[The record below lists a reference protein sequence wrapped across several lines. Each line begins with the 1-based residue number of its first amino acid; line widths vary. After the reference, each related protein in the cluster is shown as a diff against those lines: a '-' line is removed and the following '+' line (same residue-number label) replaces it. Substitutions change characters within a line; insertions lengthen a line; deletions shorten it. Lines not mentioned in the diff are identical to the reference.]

1 LTRGERIGLVAVLA
15 LALAFRLAAH
25 GGMADHPRTF
35 APLVDSE
42 AYLLQSLRVAAGEPL
57 VEGITFQAPLYPWLL
72 GWTLAAAG
80 SPGAAGVD
88 RLTEVPREVVDEA
101 LAVGRALNLAFGLA
115 LVVLLWLV
123 GRALFSPAAGL
134 WAAGLAA
141 VSSPL
146 VTYEGHLL
154 KVSLSVLVL
163 PLAVLAAARALRTGR
178 ARSWL
183 LVGVVL
189 GCGGLVRGNM
199 YLLAWGAALLLL
211 LAGLRAR
218 TPRAGLARAA
228 CVLLGVGLAMA
239 PVVLRNSL
247 VAGRPVLATAAG
259 GTAFFLCNHAGND
272 TGLVEFTSLNRQVP
286 RHEEGDWH
294 EAAER
299 AQGRELTAAEVSNH
313 WMDQA
318 LTDIR
323 EDPAR
328 WLRLEARKVGLLFS
342 RYEAPDN
349 TLVALGEA
357 DVPLLARTPSRWEVV
372 VPLAFGGLLLA
383 WWSRRRG
390 PSEGGGGAEGAGG
403 LADSGDAAGA
413 ADAHGIEGAG
423 DAGGA
428 AGVGGR
434 TALVLAAAGYAASL
448 LLFNM
453 TSRFRMPVEPLGML
467 WAGYALASLPGLLA
481 TGTWPRRLAVA
492 AAVLA
497 GLAAGRASEGPLG
510 PLDDKELAGHLAT
523 RYLNRALLAREQGDL
538 AAATADLDR
547 AATVSL
553 EVGVASPSILVE
565 QATIDRA
572 RALAAAEAGEK
583 GNDGLRNWM
592 RASERLREALRLS
605 PDHGPAHRL
614 TGLMSYDA
622 GKFEEALPSFEAA
635 LDAVPRDR
643 ESRQYLSLAL
653 LALSRATE
661 AELHA
666 QVLADDHPD
675 EDVGFGLLA
684 LARLARADEIGA
696 RAALESYDR
705 LASMREASG
714 RSRLLPDQPAF
725 SELRQDP

>member
-1 LTRGERIGLVAVLA
+1 LTRGERIGLGAVLA

-35 APLVDSE
+35 APMVDSE
-42 AYLLQSLRVAAGEPL
+42 AYLLQALRVAAGEPL

-72 GWTLAAAG
+72 GWTLAATG

-88 RLTEVPREVVDEA
+88 RLADVPRDVVDQA
-101 LAVGRALNLAFGLA
+101 LAVGQALNLVFGLA
-115 LVVLLWLV
+115 LVVLLWLL

-134 WAAGLAA
+134 WAAALAA
-141 VSSPL
+141 ASSPL

-178 ARSWL
+178 AWSWMA
-183 LVGVVL
+183 VGVVL

-199 YLLAWGAALLLL
+199 YLLAWGAALLLV
-211 LAGLRAR
+211 LAGLRKR

-228 CVLLGVGLAMA
+228 GVLLGVGLAMA

-272 TGLVEFTSLNRQVP
+272 TGLVEFTALNRQVP

-299 AQGRELTAAEVSNH
+299 EQGRPLTAAEVSNH

-318 LTDIR
+318 LADIR

-328 WLRLEARKVGLLFS
+328 WLALESRKLGLLFS

-349 TLVALGEA
+349 TLVGLGEA

-372 VPLAFGGLLLA
+372 LPLAFAGLLLA
-383 WWSRRRG
+383 WWDRRRG
-390 PSEGGGGAEGAGG
+390 SGEGA
-403 LADSGDAAGA
+403 
-413 ADAHGIEGAG
+413 
-423 DAGGA
+423 
-428 AGVGGR
+428 GGR
-434 TALVLAAAGYAASL
+434 TALALAAAGYAASL

-467 WAGYALASLPGLLA
+467 WAGHALACLPGLLA
-481 TGTWPRRLAVA
+481 TAPWSRRLAVA
-492 AAVLA
+492 AAVVV
-497 GLAAGRASEGPLG
+497 GLLAGRASEGPLG

-523 RYLNRALLAREQGDL
+523 RYLNRALIARGQGEL
-538 AAATADLDR
+538 AAAYADLDR
-547 AATVSL
+547 AARVSL
-553 EVGVASPSILVE
+553 EAGVVSPSILVE
-565 QATIDRA
+565 QATINRG
-572 RALAAAEAGEK
+572 RALADAGNGDQTRFMNEMT
-583 GNDGLRNWM
+583 LAR
-592 RASERLREALRLS
+592 RRLREALRLS
-605 PDHGPAHRL
+605 PGHGPAHRL
-614 TGLMSYDA
+614 SGLMSYDTGQYDDA
-622 GKFEEALPSFEAA
+622 IESFEAA

-643 ESRQYLSLAL
+643 ESRQYLCLSL
-653 LALSRATE
+653 LALSRGAD

-666 QVLADDHPD
+666 QVLADDHPN
-675 EDVGFGLLA
+675 EDVGFGLLT
-684 LARLARADEIGA
+684 LARLSSGDRDGA

-705 LASMREASG
+705 LASMREVSG
-714 RSRLLPDQPAF
+714 RSRLLPDQPGF

>member
-1 LTRGERIGLVAVLA
+1 MTRGERIGLGAVLA

-25 GGMADHPRTF
+25 GGMAEHPRTF
-35 APLVDSE
+35 APMVDSE
-42 AYLLQSLRVAAGEPL
+42 AYLLQALRVAAGEPL

-80 SPGAAGVD
+80 SPGAAGVE
-88 RLTEVPREVVDEA
+88 RLAEVPRSVVDEA
-101 LAVGRALNLAFGLA
+101 LVVGQTLNLVFGLI
-115 LVVLLWLV
+115 LVLLLWLV
-123 GRALFSPAAGL
+123 GRSLFSPAAGL

-183 LVGVVL
+183 VLGVVL

-199 YLLAWGAALLLL
+199 YLLAWGAALLLV
-211 LAGLRAR
+211 LAGLRTR
-218 TPRAGLARAA
+218 TPRVGLARAG

-294 EAAER
+294 DAAER
-299 AQGRELTAAEVSNH
+299 AQGRTLTAAEVSNH

-318 LTDIR
+318 IADIR

-372 VPLAFGGLLLA
+372 LPLAFAGLLLA
-383 WWSRRRG
+383 WWSRRQG
-390 PSEGGGGAEGAGG
+390 NDGGAEGA
-403 LADSGDAAGA
+403 
-413 ADAHGIEGAG
+413 
-423 DAGGA
+423 
-428 AGVGGR
+428 GGR

-467 WAGYALASLPGLLA
+467 WAGFALASLPALLA
-481 TGTWPRRLAVA
+481 TAAWGKRLVVA
-492 AAVLA
+492 AVVVL
-497 GLAAGRASEGPLG
+497 GLLAGRASEGPLG

-523 RYLNRALLAREQGDL
+523 RYLNRALIAREQGDL
-538 AAATADLDR
+538 SAASADLDR

-553 EVGVASPSILVE
+553 EAGVVSPSILVE
-565 QATIDRA
+565 QAAIDRA
-572 RALAAAEAGEK
+572 RSLAAAEAGGE
-583 GNDGLRNWM
+583 GNEGVRSWM
-592 RASERLREALRLS
+592 RASERLREALRIS
-605 PDHGPAHRL
+605 PGHGPAHRL
-614 TGLMSYDA
+614 TGLMRYDA
-622 GKFEEALPSFEAA
+622 SKFEEALASFEAA

-643 ESRQYLSLAL
+643 ESRQYLCLSL
-653 LALSRATE
+653 LALSRGAE